1 MAEDSQKPDQGSN
14 PDSNTPSNPKP
25 EVIDIGP
32 RVVQHGENVQNLKE
46 IIQDIEK
53 RKG

>member
-1 MAEDSQKPDQGSN
+1 MTEDCQKPDQGSN
-14 PDSNTPSNPKP
+14 QNSNNPSNPKP

-32 RVVQHGENVQNLKE
+32 RIIKKGESLGDIVE
-46 IIQDIEK
+46 ITQDIEK